1 MNTQFFKFRKA
12 YLLGLIPLLSLC
24 IETPP
29 AHAQGQGGALKA
41 WVTIQQSVQEMER
54 AVQTKNLHGIHD
66 PSMKIRSPIRA
77 LKAHSSMLSA
87 NKGQTFK
94 VALKT
99 LDDSVTDLHSA
110 ADDGSQAQA
119 EAALKTVESAF
130 DQLKA
135 QDPETAFKG
144 M

>member
-1 MNTQFFKFRKA
+1 MNRQFFKFRTTC
-12 YLLGLIPLLSLC
+12 LLGLISMLSLS
-24 IETPP
+24 IGTPR

-41 WVTIQQSVQEMER
+41 WATIQQSVKEMET
-54 AVQTKNLHGIHD
+54 AVETKNLHGIHD
-66 PSMKIRSPIRA
+66 PSMKIRAPLRT

-87 NKGQTFK
+87 DKGQTLK
-94 VALKT
+94 AALKQ

-110 ADDGSQAQA
+110 ADEGNQAQA
-119 EAALKTVESAF
+119 EAALKNVENAF

>member
-41 WVTIQQSVQEMER
+41 WATIQQSVKEMET
-54 AVQTKNLHGIHD
+54 AVQTKKLHGIHD
-66 PSMKIRSPIRA
+66 PSMKIRGPIRT

-87 NKGQTFK
+87 DKSETFK
-94 VALKT
+94 VVLKT

-110 ADDGSQAQA
+110 ADDGNQAQA

-130 DQLKA
+130 DQVKA
-135 QDPETAFKG
+135 QDPETAFEG

>member
-12 YLLGLIPLLSLC
+12 ILLGLIPLLSLC

-41 WVTIQQSVQEMER
+41 WATIQQSVKEMET

-66 PSMKIRSPIRA
+66 PSMKIRGPIRT
-77 LKAHSSMLSA
+77 LKAHSSMSSA
-87 NKGQTFK
+87 DKSQTFK

-110 ADDGSQAQA
+110 ADDGNQAQA

-130 DQLKA
+130 DQVKA
-135 QDPETAFKG
+135 QDPETAFRG

>member
-12 YLLGLIPLLSLC
+12 YLLGIIPLLSLC

-66 PSMKIRSPIRA
+66 PSMKIRSPIRT

-87 NKGQTFK
+87 DKGQTFK

-119 EAALKTVESAF
+119 KAAFKTVESAF

>member
-1 MNTQFFKFRKA
+1 V
-12 YLLGLIPLLSLC
+12 LSLC
-24 IETPP
+24 IGTPP
-29 AHAQGQGGALKA
+29 ANAQGQSGALKA
-41 WVTIQQSVQEMER
+41 WATIQQSVKELET
-54 AVQTKNLHGIHD
+54 AVQTKNLHGVHD
-66 PSMKIRSPIRA
+66 PSMKIRAPIRT

-87 NKGQTFK
+87 DKGQTFK
-94 VALKT
+94 AALKE

-110 ADDGSQAQA
+110 ADEGNQTQA
-119 EAALKTVESAF
+119 EAALKNVESAI

>member
-1 MNTQFFKFRKA
+1 MNTQVFKFKKTI
-12 YLLGLIPLLSLC
+12 LLWLIPVFSLC

-41 WVTIQQSVQEMER
+41 WATIQQSVQEMET

-66 PSMKIRSPIRA
+66 PSMKIRAPIRT
-77 LKAHSSMLSA
+77 LKAHSNMLSA
-87 NKGQTFK
+87 DEGQTFK
-94 VALKT
+94 AALKG

-110 ADDGSQAQA
+110 ADDGNQAQA
-119 EAALKTVESAF
+119 EAALKNVESAF

-135 QDPETAFKG
+135 QDPETAFKD